1 MTERGAGVR
10 AKRSARWAG
19 VASVLWLLVADAS
32 AQVPQQPRQGR
43 EAHRGG
49 PQRMVSAEPRPES
62 LLPRDAE
69 PPGGG
74 NRLSPEE
81 RRQLR
86 RDVQE
91 AGRELYP
98 GRMSQGRRE
107 SGRQ

>member
-1 MTERGAGVR
+1 MR
-10 AKRSARWAG
+10 AKRNAGWAG
-19 VASVLWLLVADAS
+19 VASVLWLLGADAS
-32 AQVPQQPRQGR
+32 AQLPQHPRQGR

-49 PQRMVSAEPRPES
+49 PQRMISAEQRPES

-86 RDVQE
+86 RDVHE

-98 GRMSQGRRE
+98 GRMPQAGRRE
-107 SGRQ
+107 SSRQ

>member
-1 MTERGAGVR
+1 MTAR
-10 AKRSARWAG
+10 RSAGWAV

-32 AQVPQQPRQGR
+32 AQAPQQPRQDR

-49 PQRMVSAEPRPES
+49 PPRMVSAEPRPES

-86 RDVQE
+86 RDVHE

-98 GRMSQGRRE
+98 GRMPPGRRE